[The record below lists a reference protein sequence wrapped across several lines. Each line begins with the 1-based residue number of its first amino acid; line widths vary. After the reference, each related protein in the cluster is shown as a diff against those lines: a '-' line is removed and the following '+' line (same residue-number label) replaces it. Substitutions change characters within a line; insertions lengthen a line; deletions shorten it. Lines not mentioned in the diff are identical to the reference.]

1 MTKADAAILL
11 GLVGGFGAFCT
22 WLFLMLELDEA
33 KHPRLAVAI
42 EIFNYIFIAVMV
54 VGLVAGCACAIYMLL
69 S

>member
-42 EIFNYIFIAVMV
+42 EIFNYISIVVMV

>member
-33 KHPRLAVAI
+33 KHPRLAVAV
-42 EIFNYIFIAVMV
+42 EIFNYIFIVVMV